1 MVGKRVFLAQY
12 IFKCAGLGCLVSYL
26 FYRNV
31 WITCVAGAGAMVY
44 GVYSCRGQWRKRQSG
59 RMIVEFR
66 EMLQGISAALQAGY
80 SIENAL
86 EESGK
91 DLQILYGQQ
100 SMLLPYIR
108 EMTGQI
114 RLNQSVE
121 EVFSQFART
130 VCLEDVDRF
139 AQTLRTAKRTG
150 GNFIGIT
157 KMTADRISEKLEVK
171 REIDSMIAGKQMEA
185 SIMRIIPLGMIGY
198 FWLCSPGFLDVLY
211 QGAGRVV
218 MTVLLLVYG
227 LAAHWTRKI
236 SQIVV

>member
-1 MVGKRVFLAQY
+1 MVGKRIFLTQY
-12 IFKCAGLGCLVSYL
+12 IFKCVLMGCLVSYL
-26 FYRNV
+26 FYKTV
-31 WITCVAGAGAMVY
+31 WLSCVVGVGGVAY
-44 GVYSCRGQWRKRQSG
+44 GIYSSRGQWKKRQSE

-80 SIENAL
+80 SIENAM

-91 DLQILYGQQ
+91 DLEILYGQQ

-108 EMTGQI
+108 EMSGQI

-121 EVFSQFART
+121 EVFSEFART

-150 GNFIGIT
+150 GNLIGIT
-157 KMTADRISEKLEVK
+157 KMTAERISEKLEVK
-171 REIDSMIAGKQMEA
+171 REIDSMIAGKRMEA
-185 SIMRIIPLGMIGY
+185 NIMRIIPLGMIGY

-211 QGAGRVV
+211 QGAGRIV
-218 MTVLLLVYG
+218 MTILLTVYG
-227 LAAHWTRKI
+227 LSAYWTWKI
-236 SQIVV
+236 SRIVV